1 MPGIVR
7 GQNHATSRL
16 KGRGRVV
23 EGEVS
28 EVEESRESSGPNVVE
43 EKPPQKE
50 RGELTARD
58 LSKLSGANLKE
69 LGKSVGVEATS
80 REELIKGILRVGSK
94 S

>member
-23 EGEVS
+23 EEEVS
-28 EVEESRESSGPNVVE
+28 EVEESKGPNVVE

-80 REELIKGILRVGSK
+80 REELIKGILQVGSK